1 MSTKGKSGKAVPKN
15 KPAKHGG
22 ASGSFEIFKSKQLWW
37 AVIIFTIV
45 ALMIVFRE
53 SVLDFFAGTRKN
65 LGVGSIF
72 VLIAIFTVVILT
84 IRRNLQTFVKHWNIW
99 LGAIAF
105 IFAFWGILGLFDYHS
120 ANFPETLGGLFGYYL
135 VGGPSPF
142 STADTFFGILIVL
155 AFVIMGF
162 LLVAPRIT
170 MKVFSFLYAFV
181 RGKPKEKTPRKITT
195 SDPKEDTKGQRII
208 PRHIPTSIVRPQRTN
223 EPEEPLEIPDYSK
236 KMKRL
241 EDLADK
247 AASLKQAKEKPEA
260 TPVKDETKKAN
271 AAKLEAP
278 KGDTAKGDLRQV
290 AEDVWKKYG
299 QAGNLVEI
307 DGWHLPPVNIL
318 DASPEVQFTEADN
331 QQRARLIEETLR
343 SYGVDA
349 SVVEINAGPTVTQFG
364 VEPGWDIKYK
374 EIKQKDKDGKTEIFK
389 EEVSR
394 TRVKVERINS
404 LSNDIS
410 LALAAPTIR
419 IEAPVPGKSFVG
431 VEVPNVTSDMVS
443 LRGVVETNS
452 FQKLVSKTKM
462 AIALGKGAGGEA
474 VAADLTK
481 MPHLLV
487 AGATGSG
494 KTVCL
499 NTIVCCLIMNN
510 TPNDVR
516 FILVDPKRVELV
528 QYNSI
533 PHLATPVIVE
543 TARALSALRW
553 LCQEMDERYKKFATS
568 GARHIEGYNKN
579 KTGTDKLPYL
589 VLVIDELADLM
600 MAGFDEVETN
610 LCRLA
615 QLARATGIHLVVATQ
630 RPSVDVVTGLIKA
643 NFPTRIS
650 FAVTSQVDSRT
661 ILDGVGAEKLLGK
674 GDMLYMP
681 TDAAKPRRLQGCFMS
696 DAEIERI
703 VYFWGSQRK
712 EEPDKLRMETLIET
726 TPTGTI
732 GGHPRDALLEQAK
745 ELAKTNEDVSTSFL
759 QRRLHIGY
767 PRAARLK
774 EQLDAVLAGENGK
787 DDGAG
792 NMVDESDG
800 FDDEEAEGKNGEES

>member
-1 MSTKGKSGKAVPKN
+1 MAGKSKAKVSKARPKN
-15 KPAKHGG
+15 KPAKRDS
-22 ASGSFEIFKSKQLWW
+22 SGSFKVFSGKPFWQMLIAFV
-37 AVIIFTIV
+37 VI
-45 ALMIVFRE
+45 ALMVVFRE
-53 SVLDFFAGTRKN
+53 EVLSFFAGVRSAIGYGIVPVAI
-65 LGVGSIF
+65 L
-72 VLIAIFTVVILT
+72 IFTVIFLAM
-84 IRRNLQTFVKHWNIW
+84 RRNLGTITKHWNIW
-99 LGAIAF
+99 LGSIAF
-105 IFAFWGILGLFDYHS
+105 IFALWGVLGLIEYQS
-120 ANFPETLGGLFGYYL
+120 NNFPEGLGGLFGYYL
-135 VGGPSPF
+135 VGGPSPAN
-142 STADTFFGILIVL
+142 TIDTIFGLLIVF
-155 AFVIMGF
+155 AFIILGF
-162 LLVAPRIT
+162 ILVAPHASYQLIG
-170 MKVFSFLYAFV
+170 KVFSWIK
-181 RGKPKEKTPRKITT
+181 GKPREKTIRRTVINDIKQPEHRVLQPR
-195 SDPKEDTKGQRII
+195 
-208 PRHIPTSIVRPQRTN
+208 IVNNIKPARL
-223 EPEEPLEIPDYSK
+223 EEPDELLEPPAVAKSK
-236 KMKRL
+236 KKL
-241 EDLADK
+241 EDLAEK
-247 AASLKQAKEKPEA
+247 AKSLKP
-260 TPVKDETKKAN
+260 
-271 AAKLEAP
+271 AAENLEAP
-278 KGDTAKGDLRQV
+278 PVKGSANKGDLRQV
-290 AEDVWKKYG
+290 ADDVWKKYG
-299 QAGNLVEI
+299 QAGDLVEV
-307 DGWHLPPVNIL
+307 DGWHLPPVSIL
-318 DASPEVQFTEADN
+318 DASPEVQFTDADN
-331 QQRARLIEETLR
+331 QQRAKLIEETLR

-374 EIKQKDKDGKTEIFK
+374 EIKQKDKDGKVEVFK

-452 FQKLVSKTKM
+452 FQKLVAKTKM

-474 VAADLTK
+474 ISADLSK

-499 NTIVCCLIMNN
+499 NTIVCCLMMNN

-516 FILVDPKRVELV
+516 FILIDPKRVELI

-543 TARALSALRW
+543 TPRALSALRW

-579 KTGTDKLPYL
+579 KTGSNKMPYL

-674 GDMLYMP
+674 GDMLFMP
-681 TDAAKPRRLQGCFMS
+681 TDAAKPKRLQGCFLS
-696 DAEIERI
+696 DAEIERL
-703 VYFWGSQRK
+703 VYFWGSQQK
-712 EEPDKLRMETLIET
+712 DEPDKLKMETLIAT

-732 GGHPRDALLEQAK
+732 GGHPRDVLLEQAK
-745 ELAKTNEDVSTSFL
+745 ELAKNNEDVSTSFL

-774 EQLDAVLAGENGK
+774 EQLDAVLAGETN
-787 DDGAG
+787 DRAETV
-792 NMVDESDG
+792 N
-800 FDDEEAEGKNGEES
+800 EEADIADADAEEEGQAKEES